1 MIDSKGYLKLMDFKF
16 AKKLVG
22 GKTFSLC
29 GVPDYLA
36 PEVIMNQGHDWGVD
50 CWALGVMMY
59 EMMSGLTPFCSNTEI
74 DTYTKILSGKIEFTT
89 MFHTELEDLIKS
101 LCNIDQSKRMG
112 RVKGGWKIVKEHL
125 YFSGFSWD
133 LLRSKNMEATYL
145 PKYQGINNN
154 TDLTS
159 TACDD
164 LESKVGECYMP
175 FVNFSS

>member
-36 PEVIMNQGHDWGVD
+36 PEVIMNDGHDWGVD
-50 CWALGVMMY
+50 CWALGALMY
-59 EMMSGLTPFCSNTEI
+59 EMIAGLPPFCSDTEVE
-74 DTYTKILSGKIEFTT
+74 TYTKIVSGKIEFTS
-89 MFHTELEDLIKS
+89 MFNIELEDLIKS

-125 YFSGFSWD
+125 WFSGFQWD
-133 LLRSKNMEATYL
+133 TLRSKNMEAIYL
-145 PKYQGINNN
+145 PNQQESNSNI
-154 TDLTS
+154 DLTS
-159 TACDD
+159 DVNDD
-164 LESKVGECYMP
+164 LESKVG
-175 FVNFSS
+175 